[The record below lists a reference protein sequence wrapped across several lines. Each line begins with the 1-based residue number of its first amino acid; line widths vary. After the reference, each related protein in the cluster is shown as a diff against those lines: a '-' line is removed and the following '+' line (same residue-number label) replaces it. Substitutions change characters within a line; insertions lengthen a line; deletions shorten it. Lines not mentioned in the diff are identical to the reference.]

1 VESKRELNGRDLASL
16 SNHLDKLMLWI
27 LHSRG
32 AMSKYEMIQNIFASK
47 GFSPNPD
54 NVDNLLQS
62 FVKGGLVAKNTEG
75 FVTRFSLTEAGEE
88 AGSKAAVELNNG
100 QRFLSD

>member
-1 VESKRELNGRDLASL
+1 VESKRELNGRDLANL

-27 LHSRG
+27 LRSKG
-32 AMSKYEMIQNIFASK
+32 SMSKYEMIQNIFTSK
-47 GFSPNPD
+47 GFSPNLD
-54 NVDNLLQS
+54 KIDNLLQS
-62 FVKGGLVAKNTEG
+62 FVKDGLVSKSTEG